1 MTKMVF
7 IVVYLLFLPIVILA
21 QDIDR
26 LENLIK
32 NYPKRDSI
40 RVQLLNDAASQ
51 LLTTDNEK
59 SFLFSTESFKISDSL
74 NYQRGKAISLGLQ
87 AAYYRDN
94 ADFATSSEFYLKSLK
109 IAERIAYSPEILNS
123 GKNIGYIYYI
133 HQKYPEAL
141 NYLQKSAKIAEET
154 GDKSQLSFCLNILGI
169 IHNAQGNS
177 PQALEIF
184 QKTLKSAEES
194 GDKREIAACYMNIG
208 IAYIKQENFQM
219 ALEYHDKALEINVVL
234 DDRTRI
240 AGCYNNMGLIYEKQE
255 KLDKALE
262 YYLKALKIGEE
273 LENTSSLPIY
283 LNNIGVIYQKLTN
296 FPQALYYY
304 HKSLTLSEKLG
315 MKNTIC
321 ETYLNLG
328 AINLKQKDYNQALQ
342 QTLKS
347 FAIAKELDLL
357 EYQKMNYEQLSEI
370 YAAKNNYQKAYNTY
384 KSFKQLNDSIF
395 SKKNIQKITG
405 LEYTYK
411 FEKEKQAVELEQQ
424 KKADLQAQKS
434 KQERL
439 ILYIALTAI
448 LIMVIMVII
457 ILRSYFHKIKTNQL
471 LTAQKNELRKLS
483 IVASETSNAIFIMDA
498 EGNFQWFNKAFSR
511 LFGYSQEEFTKLFGT
526 NIIQASANQQ
536 IREMTEKSILNKQPV
551 SYSSKSTA
559 KSGQSI
565 WIHTSLSP
573 VLNDKGEIINLVAI
587 DTDITALKEA
597 EAKIQEQNGEIS
609 KINEALNEMN
619 ATKDKFFSIIAHDL
633 KNPFNSILGFS
644 DLLLDNLENIS
655 PEKLFKMVTTINSS
669 AKSAYKLLE
678 NLLEWARTQT
688 GKIEFRQERT
698 SLKSVFDSALEITQG
713 IALNK
718 NISLGF
724 ELAEDFEVFVDRN
737 MVSTIL
743 RNLIT
748 NSIKY
753 TNKGGNIRVVSR
765 QDDYQSSISVIDN
778 GVGIDP
784 VIIGKLFKISEK
796 VSTAGTEKEG
806 GTGLGLLLCKEFVEK
821 HGGHIGVKSEL
832 GKGSEFTFTLPLFRI
847 DTYKNIFNG

>member
-7 IVVYLLFLPIVILA
+7 IVVNLLFLPILLLA

-32 NYPKRDSI
+32 NYPQKDTI

-51 LLTTDNEK
+51 LLTSDNEK
-59 SFLFSTESFKISDSL
+59 SIQFSTESFKISDSL
-74 NYQRGKAISLGLQ
+74 NYQKGKAISLSLL
-87 AAYYRDN
+87 AAYYRDK
-94 ADFATSSEFYLKSLK
+94 ADYTTSSEFYLKSLK
-109 IAERIAYSPEILNS
+109 IAEEIAYVPEILNS
-123 GKNIGYIYYI
+123 GKNIGFIYYI

-141 NYLQKSAKIAEET
+141 NYIQKSAKIAEEI
-154 GDKSQLSFCLNILGI
+154 GDKPQLSFCLNILGI

-177 PQALEIF
+177 PLALENF

-208 IAYIKQENFQM
+208 IAYIKQENYQM
-219 ALEYHDKALEINVVL
+219 ALDYHSKALEINVGL
-234 DDRTRI
+234 DDKNRI

-262 YYLKALKIGEE
+262 YYQKALKIGEE
-273 LENTSSLPIY
+273 LKNTSSLPVC
-283 LNNIGVIYQKLTN
+283 LNNIGVIYQKQTN
-296 FPQALYYY
+296 FSQALEYF
-304 HKSLTLSEKLG
+304 HKSLALSEKLG

-328 AINLKQKDYNQALQ
+328 AVNLKQKNYSKALE
-342 QTLKS
+342 QTLTS

-370 YAAKNNYQKAYNTY
+370 YAAKNNYQKAYEAF

-411 FEKEKQAVELEQQ
+411 FEKEKQAAELKQQ

-439 ILYIALTAI
+439 ILYFALTVI
-448 LIMVIMVII
+448 LIMVVLVVV
-457 ILRSYFHKIKTNQL
+457 ILRSYFQKIKTNQL
-471 LTAQKNELRKLS
+471 LTTQKNELRKLS

-498 EGNFQWFNKAFSR
+498 EGNFQWFNNAFSR
-511 LFGYSQEEFTKLFGT
+511 LFGYSPDEFTKLFGT

-536 IREMTEKSILNKQPV
+536 IREMTEKSISNKQPV
-551 SYSSKSTA
+551 NYSSKSTTR
-559 KSGQSI
+559 SGQTI

-573 VLNDKGEIINLVAI
+573 VLNDKGDIINLVAI

-609 KINEALNEMN
+609 KINEALNELN

-644 DLLLDNLENIS
+644 DLLLTNLGNIS
-655 PEKLFKMVTTINSS
+655 PEKLFKMVTTINTS

-698 SLKSVFDSALEITQG
+698 SLKSIFDNASEITQG

-718 NISLGF
+718 NISLSF
-724 ELAEDFEVFVDRN
+724 ELSEDFDVFVDRN

-753 TNKGGNIRVVSR
+753 TNKGGNINVVAHR
-765 QDDYQSSISVIDN
+765 DDHQVSISVIDN

-832 GKGSEFTFTLPLFRI
+832 GKGSEFIFTLPLF
-847 DTYKNIFNG
+847 KV